1 MRTLVRVLRNRL
13 ALVRTMLSTDDLLLI
28 GVLARTGTPGAAAP
42 LLKVHLAT
50 LYRRLKDLERQAG
63 APLFQRIGGRYSPTP
78 LGAELARMAAAVEA
92 NLAEAQRRLAGGEQR
107 FEGRIT
113 VTTADSLVPL
123 VSELLHSF
131 RAKHAGIRFDLI
143 VSNSFADMARYE
155 AEVAIR
161 PTGTPPET
169 LVGQKAGSY
178 HYGIY
183 AAGPETDILPWVA
196 LDDSLA
202 SIPAGHWLAAH
213 TSEAEIALR
222 VNSMSAAGHAAAAGL
237 GKALLPGYL
246 ARQLG
251 LHPIE
256 KRVNG
261 LDSEIWLL
269 IHADLRRTPRIIT
282 FVEFAGRFLRG
293 RLAQADD

>member
-1 MRTLVRVLRNRL
+1 
-13 ALVRTMLSTDDLLLI
+13 MLSTDDLRLI
-28 GVLARTGTPGAAAP
+28 GVLARTGKPAVAATV
-42 LLKVHLAT
+42 LKVHLAT

-63 APLFQRIGGRYSPTP
+63 APLFQKTGGRYSPTP
-78 LGAELARMAAAVEA
+78 LGAELTRMAAAVEA
-92 NLAEAQRRLAGGEQR
+92 NLAEAQRRLVGEER

-123 VSELLHSF
+123 VTELLHSF
-131 RAKHAGIRFDLI
+131 RVKHVGIHFDLI
-143 VSNSFADMARYE
+143 VSNSFADMTRYE

-178 HYGIY
+178 SYGIY
-183 AAGPETDILPWVA
+183 AADQNSDALPWIV

-202 SIPAGHWLAAH
+202 SIPAGRWLANH
-213 TSEAEIALR
+213 VSEAEIALR
-222 VNSMSAAGHAAAAGL
+222 VNSMLAAGHAVAVGV
-237 GKALLPGYL
+237 GRALLPDYL

-251 LHPIE
+251 LHSID
-256 KRVNG
+256 KRING
-261 LDSEIWLL
+261 LDSEVWLL

-282 FVEFAGRFLRG
+282 FLEFAGRFLRR
-293 RLAQADD
+293 RLAQADE